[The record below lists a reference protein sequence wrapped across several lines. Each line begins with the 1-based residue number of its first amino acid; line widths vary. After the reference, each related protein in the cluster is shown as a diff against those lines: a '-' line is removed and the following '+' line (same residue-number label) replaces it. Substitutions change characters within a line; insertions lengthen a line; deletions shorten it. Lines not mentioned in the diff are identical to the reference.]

1 MFQLLHIRSKF
12 TFFMTLFNRVSTSAS
27 GGACVCLLRGLR
39 LAVLSVRA
47 AVFIVF
53 VQVQGSIQALKY
65 SQYSALDWIHLLYWA
80 VFIQTGPEK
89 QTHSSSLSDL
99 KYHLRGFL
107 LFWYLTLSIIYLDIV
122 TSVGLGRAFRN
133 CRTAEMSLSISSSVL
148 MWWGSSTESQVNPAW
163 CTWVRT
169 NGKRRVEAEK
179 NCGEEKEV
187 SAFTHIDTVRTPSY
201 SILRLLLY

>member
-1 MFQLLHIRSKF
+1 MVVH
-12 TFFMTLFNRVSTSAS
+12 
-27 GGACVCLLRGLR
+27 VCLLRGVR

-65 SQYSALDWIHLLYWA
+65 SQYSALDWIHLLYGA
-80 VFIQTGPEK
+80 VFIQAGPEK

-99 KYHLRGFL
+99 KYHLSVFV

-133 CRTAEMSLSISSSVL
+133 CHTAEMSLSISSSVL

-163 CTWVRT
+163 CTWART
-169 NGKRRVEAEK
+169 NEKKRVEAEK
-179 NCGEEKEV
+179 IVLRKKCLHLH
-187 SAFTHIDTVRTPSY
+187 ADTVHTHKLQRPRRNTVVAKDYYYITIIISH
-201 SILRLLLY
+201 SIPVFWDWGWK